1 MVLKVAQ
8 AVPSGW
14 QRQLR
19 DSTTRRLR
27 ADVAPFRLGWLG
39 LDRALTSASGRA
51 KLAHNLLTAARCDHD
66 GVPMP
71 LTLPEPS
78 TTQLAHAPL
87 ELVVCQVRHD
97 RNLAV
102 ADATRALAVREALG
116 DAYPHMEEQAQQQ
129 LSFLAG
135 PTGLAPL
142 PGGTEQR
149 GWRFRSADGAWTVAL
164 LPDFYALEC
173 TGYTSWTEF
182 RTRLVDLTHAVSQHL
197 QPALELRLG
206 LRYIDRITRPVVSTP
221 TAWTGLI
228 QDNLLGPVLHP
239 DFCNALSGVQGVLQM
254 VAENGEVLLRHG
266 TQPDD
271 SGNWPY
277 LLDTDC
283 YRSSSRRFAPDTL
296 LADAEYLHKLALQVF
311 QASITPRLFEVLVGH
326 EEQT

>member
-1 MVLKVAQ
+1 
-8 AVPSGW
+8 
-14 QRQLR
+14 
-19 DSTTRRLR
+19 
-27 ADVAPFRLGWLG
+27 
-39 LDRALTSASGRA
+39 
-51 KLAHNLLTAARCDHD
+51 
-66 GVPMP
+66 MP

-78 TTQLAHAPL
+78 TTQLVHAPL
-87 ELVVCQVRHD
+87 EQVVCQVRHD

-116 DAYPHMEEQAQQQ
+116 DGYPHMEEQAQQQ

-135 PTGLAPL
+135 PAGFAPL

-149 GWRFRSADGAWTVAL
+149 GWRFRSANGAWTVAL
-164 LPDFYALEC
+164 LPDFFALEC

-182 RTRLVDLTHAVSQHL
+182 RTRLTDLTLAVHEHL
-197 QPALELRLG
+197 HPTLELRLG

-228 QDNLLGPVLHP
+228 HDNLIGPALHP
-239 DFCNALSGVQGVLQM
+239 DFRSALSGVQGVLQM
-254 VAENGEVLLRHG
+254 TAEDGGEVLLRHG

-283 YRSSSRRFAPDTL
+283 YRASSRRFAPDTL
-296 LADAEYLHKLALQVF
+296 LADAGHLHRLALQVF
-311 QASITPRLFEVLVGH
+311 QASITPRLFELLAGR